1 MGADRPRAPT
11 GETPRRG
18 PEKGTGRTMGIGSA
32 AKRLDNTVAR
42 RGARLY
48 LNPDCSWPEAEIAAT
63 LLLASAVAAAA
74 AAISKTGCLSKCGE
88 VDIPYPFGIGTN
100 CSMEGFNITCNDTTD
115 PSKPFIGVGN
125 IEILNISLV
134 VHELTVRIYMAK
146 WCYSESVW
154 SADATLSPAY
164 MYSATRNKFTVV
176 GCSTLAYIGGGNS
189 DTVSYT
195 SGCVSICH
203 EEGSVSQGPSC
214 DGLGCCQTSIPTGLN
229 VSNFYFDPNFNN
241 SSVQSFSPCSYAFLA
256 DQDWFRFNKSTLS
269 PNFGN
274 KTNYLVPVVLDWA
287 IRNQSS
293 CRDAKAH
300 PDNYACRGGN
310 TTCVDSTNGPGY
322 LCKCSQGYTGN
333 PYIEGGCQDIDECK
347 LPHEYPCFGDC
358 RNIPGDYHCSC
369 PPGTHG
375 NASKDNCTDIS
386 SKFPLPS
393 RLAVGFSVIVVIL
406 VALLS
411 CVIISTQK
419 TKHKRERD
427 IFFRKNGGFKLY
439 EEILSKEVDT
449 VQVFTVEEL
458 QRATD
463 NFADKRVIG
472 CGGYGMVYR
481 GILDNQ
487 RTVAIKKSKKVD
499 ERQKDEFVNEIIV
512 LSQINHRH
520 IVRLLGCCL
529 ELDVPML
536 VYEYISNGSLFD
548 VLHPEHYTSPLPLQ
562 ARLTIAEQAA
572 EALAYLHSATNRSI
586 IHGDVKSL
594 NILLDGDLSAKVSDF
609 GASQLVPM
617 DEDEFIVFVQGTL
630 GYLDP
635 ECMQTRR
642 LTDRSDVYSFGVVLL
657 ELITGKK
664 AIYADDAS
672 EKRSLATSFLVLMK
686 EQRLRDILDNKLIGE
701 GGEQLLGEVAVIAK
715 ECLSVKGEERPS
727 MKEVAERLHSLRRF
741 RLQPREEYDP
751 GEIEMVKAEETR
763 RCTETDTSGYH
774 ILDSSMLLNN
784 VDAGR

>member
-1 MGADRPRAPT
+1 MV
-11 GETPRRG
+11 
-18 PEKGTGRTMGIGSA
+18 
-32 AKRLDNTVAR
+32 AKRVVVFQ
-42 RGARLY
+42 
-48 LNPDCSWPEAEIAAT
+48 IAAT

-74 AAISKTGCLSKCGE
+74 AAISKPGCLSKCGE

-100 CSMEGFNITCNDTTD
+100 CSMEGFNITCDHTTD
-115 PSKPFIGVGN
+115 PSKPFIGETN

-134 VHELTVRIYMAK
+134 DHELSVHIFMVAQCNQQSGR
-146 WCYSESVW
+146 YSST
-154 SADATLSPAY
+154 SLGLPY
-164 MYSATRNKFTVV
+164 LFSATSNKFTVV
-176 GCSTLAYIGGGNS
+176 GCSSLAYVVGK
-189 DTVSYT
+189 TVKGRTYA
-195 SGCVSICH
+195 SGCLSYCDDAGGVS
-203 EEGSVSQGPSC
+203 EEPGC
-214 DGLGCCQTSIPTGLN
+214 DGMGCCQTFIPESLM
-229 VSNFYFDPNFNN
+229 NFTTYFSTSFDNSQVASFN
-241 SSVQSFSPCSYAFLA
+241 PCSYAFVA
-256 DQDWFRFNKSTLS
+256 DQNWFHFHESALS
-269 PNFGN
+269 DDFGK

-287 IRNQSS
+287 MRNQSS

-300 PDNYACRGGN
+300 PVNYACRGGN
-310 TTCVDSTNGPGY
+310 TACVDSTNGPGY
-322 LCKCSQGYTGN
+322 LCNCSQGYTGN
-333 PYIEGGCQDIDECK
+333 PYLEGGCQDIDECEHPQ
-347 LPHEYPCFGDC
+347 LYPCFGVC
-358 RNIPGDYHCSC
+358 TNTQGGYHCTC

-375 NASKDNCTDIS
+375 NASKENCTDIS
-386 SKFPLPS
+386 SKFPLPA
-393 RLAVGFSVIVVIL
+393 RLTVGFSVIVVIL

-562 ARLTIAEQAA
+562 ARLMIAEQAA

-594 NILLDGDLSAKVSDF
+594 NILLDDDLSAKVSDF

-751 GEIEMVKAEETR
+751 GDIEMVKAEDTR

-774 ILDSSMLLNN
+774 ILDSSTLLKN

>member
-1 MGADRPRAPT
+1 
-11 GETPRRG
+11 
-18 PEKGTGRTMGIGSA
+18 MGIGSA

-74 AAISKTGCLSKCGE
+74 AAISKPGCLSKCGE

-100 CSMEGFNITCNDTTD
+100 CSMEGLDITCNKTFN
-115 PSKPFIGVGN
+115 PPKPFMGESN
-125 IEILNISLV
+125 IDIFNISLV
-134 VHELTVRIYMAK
+134 DHELSAYIYMAY
-146 WCYSESVW
+146 WCYNDTGW
-154 SADATLSPAY
+154 SADATLNPAY
-164 MYSATRNKFTVV
+164 LYSATRNKFTVV

-189 DTVSYT
+189 DTFSYT

-203 EEGSVSQGPSC
+203 EEDSVSQGPNC
-214 DGLGCCQTSIPTGLN
+214 DGMGCCQTSIPTGLN
-229 VSNFYFDPNFNN
+229 ACDFKFDLHFDN

-256 DQDWFRFNKSTLS
+256 DEDWFHFNKSTLS
-269 PNFGN
+269 ADFGN
-274 KTNYLVPVVLDWA
+274 KANYGVPVVLDWA

-293 CRDAKAH
+293 CRAAKAH
-300 PDNYACRGGN
+300 PDTYACRSAHSDCFN
-310 TTCVDSTNGPGY
+310 STNGPGY

-333 PYIEGGCQDIDECK
+333 PYLEGGCQDIDECE
-347 LPHEYPCFGDC
+347 LPQLYPCFGVC
-358 RNIPGDYHCSC
+358 SNIQGGYLCTC

-375 NASKDNCTDIS
+375 NATKDNCTGNS
-386 SKFPLPS
+386 SKFPLPA

-406 VALLS
+406 VAILS

-439 EEILSKEVDT
+439 EEILSKKVDT

-481 GILDNQ
+481 GILDDH
-487 RTVAIKKSKKVD
+487 RIVAIKKSKKVD

-548 VLHPEHYTSPLPLQ
+548 VLHPEHYNSPLPLQ

-572 EALAYLHSATNRSI
+572 EALTYLHSATNRSI
-586 IHGDVKSL
+586 VHGDVKSH
-594 NILLDGDLSAKVSDF
+594 NILLDDDLSAKVSDF

-617 DEDEFIVFVQGTL
+617 DEDEFIMFVQGTL

-664 AIYADDAS
+664 AIYADDAW
-672 EKRSLATSFLVLMK
+672 EKRSLATSFLVMMK
-686 EQRLRDILDNKLIGE
+686 EQRLRDILDNKMIGE
-701 GGEQLLGEVAVIAK
+701 GGERLLGEVAAIAK
-715 ECLSVKGEERPS
+715 ECLRVKGEERPS
-727 MKEVAERLHSLRRF
+727 MKEVAERLHSLRRL
-741 RLQPREEYDP
+741 RLQPREEYDQ
-751 GEIEMVKAEETR
+751 GEIKMVKAEETR

>member
-1 MGADRPRAPT
+1 MA
-11 GETPRRG
+11 
-18 PEKGTGRTMGIGSA
+18 MV
-32 AKRLDNTVAR
+32 AKRVL
-42 RGARLY
+42 LFQ
-48 LNPDCSWPEAEIAAT
+48 IAAT
-63 LLLASAVAAAA
+63 LLFASAVAAAA
-74 AAISKTGCLSKCGE
+74 SDATAAVLKPGCLSKCGE
-88 VDIPYPFGIGTN
+88 VDIPYPFGIGTD

-115 PSKPFIGVGN
+115 PSKPFMGETN

-134 VHELTVRIYMAK
+134 DHELSVYIYMAYQ
-146 WCYSESVW
+146 CYNESGS
-154 SADATLSPAY
+154 SAFTSLSPAY
-164 MYSATRNKFTVV
+164 LFSTIRNKFTAV
-176 GCSTLAYIGGGNS
+176 GCSALAYIVGETVTGN
-189 DTVSYT
+189 TYA
-195 SGCVSICH
+195 SGCMSYCNDAGGVS
-203 EEGSVSQGPSC
+203 EGTSC
-214 DGLGCCQTSIPTGLN
+214 DGMGCCQTSIPESL
-229 VSNFYFDPNFNN
+229 SNFSTYFNESDKN
-241 SSVQSFSPCSYAFLA
+241 SEVASFGPCSYAFLA
-256 DQDWFRFNKSTLS
+256 DQNRFHFNKTAFS

-293 CRDAKAH
+293 CQDAKAH
-300 PDNYACRGGN
+300 PDTNACRGGN
-310 TTCVDSTNGPGY
+310 TACVDSTNGPGY
-322 LCKCSQGYTGN
+322 LCKCSHGYTGN
-333 PYIEGGCQDIDECK
+333 PYLEGGCQDIDECK
-347 LPHEYPCFGDC
+347 LPREYPCFGDC
-358 RNIPGDYHCSC
+358 RNIPGGYHCSC

-375 NASKDNCTDIS
+375 DATKDNCTAIPP
-386 SKFPLPS
+386 KFPLPA
-393 RLAVGFSVIVVIL
+393 RLAVGFSVIFVVL
-406 VALLS
+406 VALVS
-411 CVIISTQK
+411 CVIIRTQK

-439 EEILSKEVDT
+439 EEILSKKVDT

-481 GILDNQ
+481 GILDDH
-487 RTVAIKKSKKVD
+487 RIVAIKKSKKVD

-536 VYEYISNGSLFD
+536 VYEYISNGSLFGL
-548 VLHPEHYTSPLPLQ
+548 LHPEHYASPLPLQ

-586 IHGDVKSL
+586 IHGDVKSY

-617 DEDEFIVFVQGTL
+617 DEDEFIMFVQGTL

-635 ECMQTRR
+635 ECMQTRQ

-664 AIYADDAS
+664 AIYADDAW
-672 EKRSLATSFLVLMK
+672 EKRSLATSFLVMMK
-686 EQRLRDILDNKLIGE
+686 EQRLRDILDNKMIGE
-701 GGEQLLGEVAVIAK
+701 GGERLLGEVAAIAK

-727 MKEVAERLHSLRRF
+727 MKEVAERLHSLRRL

-774 ILDSSMLLNN
+774 ILDSSTLLKN

>member
-1 MGADRPRAPT
+1 MV
-11 GETPRRG
+11 
-18 PEKGTGRTMGIGSA
+18 
-32 AKRLDNTVAR
+32 AKRVL
-42 RGARLY
+42 LFQ
-48 LNPDCSWPEAEIAAT
+48 IAAT

-74 AAISKTGCLSKCGE
+74 AAISKPGCPSKCGE
-88 VDIPYPFGIGTN
+88 VDIPYPFGIGTD
-100 CSMEGFNITCNDTTD
+100 CSMEGFDITCNDTTD
-115 PSKPFIGVGN
+115 PPKPFIAVGN
-125 IEILNISLV
+125 VEILNVSLV
-134 VHELTVRIYMAK
+134 DHELSAYIYMAY
-146 WCYSESVW
+146 WCYNDTGW
-154 SADATLSPAY
+154 SADLTLSPAY
-164 MYSATRNKFTVV
+164 LYSATRNKFTVV
-176 GCSTLAYIGGGNS
+176 GCSTLAYVVGQNVKGS
-189 DTVSYT
+189 TYA
-195 SGCVSICH
+195 SGCVSYCDDAGGVS
-203 EEGSVSQGPSC
+203 EGPGC
-214 DGLGCCQTSIPTGLN
+214 DGMGCCQTSIPKSLISFTASFSDSL
-229 VSNFYFDPNFNN
+229 NN
-241 SSVQSFSPCSYAFLA
+241 SQVASFSPCSYAFVA
-256 DQDWFRFNKSTLS
+256 DQDWFRFNKSTLF
-269 PNFGN
+269 PDFGDE
-274 KTNYLVPVVLDWA
+274 TNYQVPVVLDWA
-287 IRNQSS
+287 MRNQSS
-293 CRDAKAH
+293 CRDAEA
-300 PDNYACRGGN
+300 DYSNYACRSAN
-310 TTCVDSTNGPGY
+310 SDCFNSTNGPGY

-333 PYIEGGCQDIDECK
+333 PYLEGGCQDIDECEHPQ
-347 LPHEYPCFGDC
+347 LYPCFGV
-358 RNIPGDYHCSC
+358 CSNVQGRYLCTC

-375 NASKDNCTDIS
+375 NATKDNCTGNS
-386 SKFPLPS
+386 SKFPLPA

-411 CVIISTQK
+411 CVIIRTQK

-439 EEILSKEVDT
+439 EEILSKKVDT

-481 GILDNQ
+481 GILDDH
-487 RTVAIKKSKKVD
+487 RIVAIKKSKKVD
-499 ERQKDEFVNEIIV
+499 ERQKEEFVNEIIV

-594 NILLDGDLSAKVSDF
+594 NILLDDDLSAKVSDF

-617 DEDEFIVFVQGTL
+617 DEDEFIMFVQGTL

-664 AIYADDAS
+664 AIYADDAW
-672 EKRSLATSFLVLMK
+672 EKRSLATSFLVMMK

-774 ILDSSMLLNN
+774 ILDSSMLPKN

>member
-1 MGADRPRAPT
+1 MV
-11 GETPRRG
+11 
-18 PEKGTGRTMGIGSA
+18 
-32 AKRLDNTVAR
+32 AKRVMVFHV
-42 RGARLY
+42 
-48 LNPDCSWPEAEIAAT
+48 AAT

-74 AAISKTGCLSKCGE
+74 AAISKPGCPSKCGE
-88 VDIPYPFGIGTN
+88 VDIPYPFGIGTG
-100 CSMEGFNITCNDTTD
+100 CSMEGFDITCNDTTD
-115 PSKPFIGVGN
+115 PPKPFIAVGN
-125 IEILNISLV
+125 IEILNVSLV
-134 VHELTVRIYMAK
+134 DHELSVHIYMVGQ
-146 WCYSESVW
+146 CYEQSGNYSTTSLALPFLF
-154 SADATLSPAY
+154 SAAS
-164 MYSATRNKFTVV
+164 NKFTVV
-176 GCSTLAYIGGGNS
+176 GCSTLAYVVGENVKGN
-189 DTVSYT
+189 TYA
-195 SGCVSICH
+195 SGCVSYCDDAGGVS
-203 EEGSVSQGPSC
+203 EGPGC
-214 DGLGCCQTSIPTGLN
+214 DGMGCCQTSIPKSL
-229 VSNFYFDPNFNN
+229 SNFTAYFSDSLNN
-241 SSVQSFSPCSYAFLA
+241 SEVASFSPCSYAFVA
-256 DQDWFRFNKSTLS
+256 DQDWFRFNKSTLF
-269 PNFGN
+269 PDFGDE
-274 KTNYLVPVVLDWA
+274 TNYQVPVLLDWA
-287 IRNQSS
+287 MRNHSS
-293 CRDAKAH
+293 CRDAEA
-300 PDNYACRGGN
+300 DYSNYACRSAN
-310 TTCVDSTNGPGY
+310 SDCFNSTNGPGY

-333 PYIEGGCQDIDECK
+333 PYLEGGCQDIDECE
-347 LPHEYPCFGDC
+347 LSQLYPCFGVC
-358 RNIPGDYHCSC
+358 SNIQGGYLCTC

-375 NASKDNCTDIS
+375 NATKDTCIGNS
-386 SKFPLPS
+386 SKFPLPA
-393 RLAVGFSVIVVIL
+393 RLVIGKLNLRSFLLYFAL
-406 VALLS
+406 VSSA
-411 CVIISTQK
+411 IICTQK
-419 TKHKRERD
+419 LKLKRERD
-427 IFFRKNGGFKLY
+427 TFFKKNGGFKLY
-439 EEILSKEVDT
+439 EEILSKKVDT
-449 VQVFTVEEL
+449 VQVFTEEEL

-463 NFADKRVIG
+463 NFDDKGVIG

-586 IHGDVKSL
+586 IHGDVKSH
-594 NILLDGDLSAKVSDF
+594 NILLDDDLSAKVSDF

-617 DEDEFIVFVQGTL
+617 DEDEFILFVQGTL

-664 AIYADDAS
+664 AIYADDAW
-672 EKRSLATSFLVLMK
+672 EKRSLATSFLVMMK
-686 EQRLRDILDNKLIGE
+686 EQRLRDILDNKMIGE
-701 GGEQLLGEVAVIAK
+701 GGERLLGEVAAIAK

-727 MKEVAERLHSLRRF
+727 MKEVAERLHSLRRL
-741 RLQPREEYDP
+741 RLQPREEY
-751 GEIEMVKAEETR
+751 EQRAIEMVKAEETR

-774 ILDSSMLLNN
+774 ILDSSTLLNN